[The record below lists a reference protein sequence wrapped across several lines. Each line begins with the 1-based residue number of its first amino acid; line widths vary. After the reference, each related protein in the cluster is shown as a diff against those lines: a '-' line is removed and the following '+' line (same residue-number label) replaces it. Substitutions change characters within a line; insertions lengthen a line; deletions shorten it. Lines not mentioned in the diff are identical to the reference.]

1 MHMELGNKFV
11 HNHGGSGGG
20 GGGEIANMKLVV
32 RHQDLAQI
40 VACIKYYLEKAVV
53 AGPKSHFST
62 LEQLLAW
69 EKKLHQEVKVLEGE
83 NIEHEKK
90 LSILQS
96 LEYREI
102 GEAKLDK
109 TKSICKEAAVNDFGN
124 ITAVSTTSY
133 VIVQVRDTELIQLVE
148 YAT

>member
-1 MHMELGNKFV
+1 MMHMELGNKSV
-11 HNHGGSGGG
+11 HNHGGNGGG
-20 GGGEIANMKLVV
+20 GGGEIANMKLV
-32 RHQDLAQI
+32 
-40 VACIKYYLEKAVV
+40 YLEKAVV

-69 EKKLHQEVKVLEGE
+69 EKKLYQEVKALEGE

-90 LSILQS
+90 LSPLQS
-96 LEYREI
+96 LEYRGI

-133 VIVQVRDTELIQLVE
+133 AIVQVRDTELIQLVE

>member
-1 MHMELGNKFV
+1 MHMELGNKSV

-20 GGGEIANMKLVV
+20 GGGEIANMKLVYRLDTGTLV
-32 RHQDLAQI
+32 EQ
-40 VACIKYYLEKAVV
+40 
-53 AGPKSHFST
+53 GPKSHFST

-69 EKKLHQEVKVLEGE
+69 EKKLYQEVKALEGE

-90 LSILQS
+90 LSTLQS
-96 LEYREI
+96 LEYMGI

-124 ITAVSTTSY
+124 ITAVSTISY

-148 YAT
+148 YATAYPTLKLNKSHA

>member
-1 MHMELGNKFV
+1 M
-11 HNHGGSGGG
+11 
-20 GGGEIANMKLVV
+20 IAYM
-32 RHQDLAQI
+32 
-40 VACIKYYLEKAVV
+40 CYM
-53 AGPKSHFST
+53 
-62 LEQLLAW
+62 LLDFQA
-69 EKKLHQEVKVLEGE
+69 LEGE

-90 LSILQS
+90 LSTLQS
-96 LEYREI
+96 LEYRGI

-148 YAT
+148 YATGNSILLVQFFL